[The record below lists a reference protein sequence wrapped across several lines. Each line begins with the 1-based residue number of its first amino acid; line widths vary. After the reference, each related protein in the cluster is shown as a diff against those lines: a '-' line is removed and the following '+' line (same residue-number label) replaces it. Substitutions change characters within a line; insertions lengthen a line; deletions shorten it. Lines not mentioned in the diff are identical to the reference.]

1 MSRSTIDT
9 VNPVSLGALDTLE
22 ALFREHYQS
31 LCIAAYYI
39 LGEEEAAKDV
49 VQDFFFYCWKKRN
62 ELVIVKDFK
71 HYASRA
77 IKNASLN
84 YLKYARRT
92 SLSPD
97 LMFEGMSDPVQSPG
111 EDRDGEAARNQALWT
126 AIGQL
131 PEQRRLIF
139 LLSNKDGLT
148 YVQIAKRLNI
158 SVNTV
163 KTQIR
168 LAYQYLRI
176 ECRWLLNWLLIVLF
190 FKK

>member
-1 MSRSTIDT
+1 MVRSIIDT
-9 VNPVSLGALDTLE
+9 ANPTSLGTLDTLE

-31 LCIAAYYI
+31 LCTAAYYT
-39 LGEEEAAKDV
+39 LGEEEAAKDI
-49 VQDFFFYCWKKRN
+49 VQDFFFYCWKKRT
-62 ELVIVKDFK
+62 ELVVVKDFK
-71 HYASRA
+71 HYALRA

-84 YLKYARRT
+84 YLKYSRRT
-92 SLSPD
+92 SLRPD
-97 LMFEGMSDPVQSPG
+97 EMFEVMSAPELSPEEG
-111 EDRDGEAARNQALWT
+111 QDGEAERNQALWT

-148 YVQIAKRLNI
+148 YLQIASRLNI

-168 LAYQYLRI
+168 LAYQFLRI